1 MNIRFSRRN
10 SHIPRHIPRHI
21 FSHIIL
27 LVALFFSPSLVWA
40 DPSDSAPYARVVVFG
55 DSLSDTGN
63 LASLIGNFPSPPYY
77 MNRVSNGPVAV
88 EVLANKLYLDALP
101 SLHLIGPAQGS
112 NYAVAGA
119 RAGGSEFIDL
129 GFQVTMFLANNSGA
143 APANFLYIVFIGGN
157 DVRDARGEAD
167 QVTAMAIIDQAVAM
181 EIAAIQNLVAAG
193 ASDILV
199 VNVPDIGAIP
209 ESGLLAIALGQPAL
223 KEYASLLTRAYNKKL
238 KKQLKVLKHQ
248 LNEVDIE
255 QFDLFKFFG
264 KLIKHANKYGFDN
277 ATDACFSSA
286 TLIVNPACNF
296 ENFVFF
302 DEIHPTAHAH
312 AIVGSRMSRLVLK
325 NGEGHEEEH
334 YLEIEIE

>member
-1 MNIRFSRRN
+1 MNIRPN
-10 SHIPRHIPRHI
+10 HL

-27 LVALFFSPSLVWA
+27 ITALFFSPNLLWA
-40 DPSDSAPYARVVVFG
+40 DPSDSEPYSRVVVFG

-63 LASLIGNFPSPPYY
+63 LASVIGNFPSPPYY

-88 EVLANKLYLDALP
+88 EVLANRLNLNALP
-101 SLHLIGPAQGS
+101 SLHLIGPARGS

-119 RAGGSEFIDL
+119 RARGSELIDL
-129 GFQVTMFLANNSGA
+129 GFQVTMFLANNSGV

-167 QVTAMAIIDQAVAM
+167 QTTAMAIIDQAVAM
-181 EIAAIQNLVAAG
+181 EIAAIQTLATAG
-193 ASDILV
+193 ARDILV
-199 VNVPDIGAIP
+199 INVPDIGAMP
-209 ESGLLAIALGQPAL
+209 ESGLLAAALGLPTL
-223 KEYASLLTRAYNKKL
+223 KEYASALTRAYNKKL
-238 KKQLKVLKHQ
+238 KRQLEIVEHQ
-248 LNEVDIE
+248 LHGVEIE

-264 KLIKHANKYGFDN
+264 KLIKHADKYGFDN

-286 TLIVNPACNF
+286 TLVVNPACNF

-312 AIVGSRMSRLVLK
+312 AIVGSRMSRVVIRE
-325 NGEGHEEEH
+325 GEEQDEEH
-334 YLEIEIE
+334 QLENENE